1 MLSCAW
7 IGCLCRHITIIKLGK
22 NNITDIIQKN
32 IESLRRNDYLTE
44 KEYFIKAMND
54 VFNDI
59 INSDQ
64 LSYDDV
70 SKCIY
75 EDDN

>member
-1 MLSCAW
+1 
-7 IGCLCRHITIIKLGK
+7 
-22 NNITDIIQKN
+22 
-32 IESLRRNDYLTE
+32 
-44 KEYFIKAMND
+44 MND

-75 EDDN
+75 EDDNWILPVPDVSNTSPSNTLHFLTHVILSLGYYKT